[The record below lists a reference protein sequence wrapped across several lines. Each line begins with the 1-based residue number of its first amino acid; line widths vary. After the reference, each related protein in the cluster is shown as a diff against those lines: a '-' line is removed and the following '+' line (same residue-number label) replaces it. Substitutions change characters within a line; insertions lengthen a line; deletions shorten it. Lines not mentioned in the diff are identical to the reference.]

1 MPLVAHNALPTFERL
16 RSEGEDVLSVE
27 RARTQDIR
35 ELHIGLLN
43 MMPDAA
49 LLVTEKQYMR
59 LVGACN
65 RITQLYVYPFSV
77 PGLARSA
84 QARRH
89 IQTYYADF
97 DELKARGL
105 DALIISGANVTNPS
119 LDLEPFWEPLGEVV
133 AWAER
138 HVTSILCSCLATHAL
153 LKHLYGLDRE
163 PFEQKLWGVYRHRVC
178 DRSHPLTQDVNTR
191 FDAPHSRWNDIAR
204 HKWDGAGLRVLAE
217 SDEAG
222 VHLATSPDGFR
233 IIYFQGHPEYD
244 RNSLLKEYKREV
256 ARFLDGEL
264 DDPPPYPVRYLDS
277 ASDELAQSYLRDA
290 FAARA
295 HGEVHPEFPESSFDD
310 HLDNTWGDTGR
321 ALFNNWL
328 GLVYQLTGLDRH
340 EPFMPGIDPEDP
352 LGMGRDAHP
361 GPATPSSKPPRTA
374 QETRHQ

>member
-49 LLVTEKQYMR
+49 LVVTEKQYMR

-77 PGLARSA
+77 PGLARSDD
-84 QARRH
+84 ARGH
-89 IQTYYADF
+89 IQRYYSDF
-97 DELKARGL
+97 EDLKAGGL

-119 LDLEPFWEPLGEVV
+119 LDLEPFWEPLREVI
-133 AWAER
+133 AWAAD

-153 LKHLYGLDRE
+153 VKHLYGIDRE
-163 PFEQKLWGVYRHRVC
+163 PFGAKLWGVYRHRVA

-191 FDAPHSRWNDIAR
+191 FDAPHSRWNDIPR
-204 HKWDGAGLRVLAE
+204 RKWDGAGLHVLAE
-217 SDEAG
+217 SADAG

-256 ARFLDGEL
+256 WRYIDGEL
-264 DDPPPYPVRYLDS
+264 DAAPPYPEHYLTDD
-277 ASDELAQSYLRDA
+277 AGQLAQTYLRDTLS
-290 FAARA
+290 ARA
-295 HGEVHPEFPESSFDD
+295 HGEVDPEFPEASLDA

-340 EPFMPGIDPEDP
+340 EPFMPGIDPDDP
-352 LGMGRDAHP
+352 LGLVHLQQHR
-361 GPATPSSKPPRTA
+361 
-374 QETRHQ
+374 ETTQP